1 MACACGNFRG
11 GRRLDPGPSLRPF
24 GSATSG
30 GKVRAPLVVLA
41 DVVAL
46 DPLLV
51 YNRLASFNPFTTRPM
66 PGPGKRSTMPKIDFR
81 KSLKGLYSASTKD
94 FALVDVPEFRYL
106 MIDGEG
112 DPNTARS
119 YKDAIETLYP
129 VAYAIKFASKL
140 GLGRDYVVPPL
151 EALWWAA
158 DMEDFIGRRK
168 DRWLWTVML
177 MLPDW
182 IDPEFAT
189 TCIEPVR
196 QKKCPPALAKLRIEA
211 LHEGRCVQILHVGAY
226 DDEGPVLARMH
237 QDFMPSKNLTFN
249 GRHHEIYLSDARKT
263 PPDKLKTIL
272 RQPVRPMPSR

>member
-1 MACACGNFRG
+1 M
-11 GRRLDPGPSLRPF
+11 GRMPSLVAPVW
-24 GSATSG
+24 SG
-30 GKVRAPLVVLA
+30 
-41 DVVAL
+41 
-46 DPLLV
+46 
-51 YNRLASFNPFTTRPM
+51 TRSWRWREGQKSVSM
-66 PGPGKRSTMPKIDFR
+66 SRRSTMPKVDFR
-81 KSLKGLYSASTKD
+81 KSLKGLYSGSTKD
-94 FALVDVPEFRYL
+94 FVLVDVPETRYL

-158 DMEDFIGRRK
+158 EMEDFIERRK

-177 MLPDW
+177 MLPGW
-182 IDPEFAT
+182 IEPEFAT
-189 TCIEPVR
+189 DCIEPVR
-196 QKKCPPALAKLRIEA
+196 QKKRPPALAKLRIEA
-211 LHEGRCVQILHVGAY
+211 LHEGPSVQILHVGAY

-237 QDFMPSKNLTFN
+237 HDFMPSKNLTFN

-272 RQPVRPMPSR
+272 RQPVRSMPSR